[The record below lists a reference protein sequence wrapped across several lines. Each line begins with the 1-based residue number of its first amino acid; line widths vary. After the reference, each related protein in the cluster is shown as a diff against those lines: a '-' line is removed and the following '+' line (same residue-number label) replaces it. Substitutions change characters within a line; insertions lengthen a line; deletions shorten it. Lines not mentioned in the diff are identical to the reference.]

1 MKKNKEERGDL
12 RNLSRLIADLSDLE
26 KNQNDILKAERKK
39 IKAIQNVVDRLC
51 IKLKDRAEKNKEISS
66 LLQSLKET
74 TSNLRTLLSQ

>member
-1 MKKNKEERGDL
+1 MKKDKTERGDL

-26 KNQNDILKAERKK
+26 KNENDIRKAERKK

-51 IKLKDRAEKNKEISS
+51 IKLKDRTEESKEISS

-74 TSNLRTLLSQ
+74 TSTLKTLLSQ

>member
-74 TSNLRTLLSQ
+74 TSTLRTLLSQ

>member
-26 KNQNDILKAERKK
+26 KNRNDILKAERKK

-74 TSNLRTLLSQ
+74 TSTLRTLLSQ

>member
-26 KNQNDILKAERKK
+26 KNGNDILKAERKK

-74 TSNLRTLLSQ
+74 TSTLRTLLSQ